1 MVPKIPALKKI
12 CSVEECD
19 RKSESLGFCDMH
31 YQRFKKHGDPTVNLN
46 VKPVRYC
53 SVEGCESKFYCKNLC
68 VKHYAR
74 LRSHGDPLKVTRQEK
89 TKCTVEQC
97 DLMQHANGYC
107 SSHLYRFQRYGN
119 PLIDGPGRHSGRK
132 RMDQPSYAGMHKRLF
147 YDRGKAS
154 AHQCVDCGS
163 QAQEWSYDG
172 GCPNEIFEVLVIEPV
187 PYTTDQTK
195 YSPRCIKCHR
205 SKDESLNR
213 GRDKAGRFA
222 PGPAMS

>member
-1 MVPKIPALKKI
+1 MVPKICSIPECGKPARGRGWCGTHWL
-12 CSVEECD
+12 
-19 RKSESLGFCDMH
+19 RW
-31 YQRFKKHGDPTVNLN
+31 RKHGDPTIVLPKGSTPKH
-46 VKPVRYC
+46 VGCKVDGC
-53 SVEGCESKFYCKNLC
+53 SNKHHSQALC
-68 VKHYAR
+68 STHYAR
-74 LRSHGDPLKVTRQEK
+74 FMRHGDPL
-89 TKCTVEQC
+89 TVG
-97 DLMQHANGYC
+97 DHY
-107 SSHLYRFQRYGN
+107 
-119 PLIDGPGRHSGRK
+119 PGRK
-132 RMDQPSYAGMHKRLF
+132 RMDKPSYTGMHKRLF

-163 QAQEWSYDG
+163 PAQEWSYDG
-172 GCPNEIFEVLVIEPV
+172 GCPNEILEVLVIEPI

>member
-1 MVPKIPALKKI
+1 MVPKFCSIP
-12 CSVEECD
+12 EC
-19 RKSESLGFCDMH
+19 RKPLRARGLCDMH
-31 YQRFKKHGDPTVNLN
+31 YQRFRKHGDPAVNLN
-46 VKPVRYC
+46 VKPEKFC
-53 SVEGCESKFYCKNLC
+53 SVDGCGGKFYCKSLC
-68 VKHYAR
+68 NKHYGR
-74 LRSHGDPLKVTRQEK
+74 LQAHGDPLKVITQTK
-89 TKCTVEQC
+89 TKCSVGEC
-97 DLMQHANGYC
+97 DAMQHAHGYC
-107 SSHLYRFQRYGN
+107 PPHLYRYKKYGN
-119 PLIDGPGRHSGRK
+119 PLEAGPGRHSGRK
-132 RMDQPSYAGMHKRLF
+132 RMDQPSYTGMHKRLF

-172 GCPNEIFEVLVIEPV
+172 GCPNEILEVLVIEPI